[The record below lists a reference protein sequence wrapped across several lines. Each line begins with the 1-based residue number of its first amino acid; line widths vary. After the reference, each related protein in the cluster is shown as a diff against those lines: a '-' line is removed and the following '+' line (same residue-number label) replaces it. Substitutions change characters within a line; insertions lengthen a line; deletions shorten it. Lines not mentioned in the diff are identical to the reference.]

1 MLSLWPSSAVTCQS
15 YCYGWSGCRNALVL
29 LPTSVLGHGIH
40 VLIGTHGNSWG
51 VQCMRREDSKVK
63 GVSQFKVRVEEVSQE
78 R

>member
-1 MLSLWPSSAVTCQS
+1 M
-15 YCYGWSGCRNALVL
+15 L